1 MRLKKTLN
9 NNVAIAVNEDGRE
22 YVVTGLGI
30 GYTPK
35 GELIPVD
42 RIERTFSSTEQQNQL
57 VQLAEAIPQRYFE
70 LASEIIEYVQGAL
83 QTTLADSLYLTLSD
97 HLAYVHERLQ
107 KGLLPKN
114 SLTWEIK
121 QYYPREYHASERVV
135 ELLEDEWDM
144 ALNADETASIALHIV
159 NAEEDGVTIHQ
170 SMNQI
175 HLMDQVMQIIRYQ
188 AHLAPREDDLDYQ
201 RLVVHV
207 RFFVQRVLGGKHAAE
222 PSPLYQMVRESYP
235 EAYSVAERVRSFVE
249 LKIGRVIA
257 DDEICYLIIHIARLL
272 RNQQAGN

>member
-9 NNVAIAVNEDGRE
+9 NNVAIAFDEDGRE

-30 GYTPK
+30 GYIPK

-135 ELLEDEWDM
+135 ELLEDEWGM
-144 ALNADETASIALHIV
+144 SLNADETASIALHIV